1 MFYIPTIKKAPS
13 PKPQATIT
21 ETGIIEGPPI
31 REVTSNNIAGIKA
44 FSNYIVL
51 ADILQDNNNRLVVID
66 TSKNLKIF
74 KGTLLQDESKL
85 SIIPAGIIAFYGEEP
100 SSKNIIPLLAVAGGN
115 TIFIYRNL
123 KGFIKYP
130 LPDQIPNSEEMM
142 FYQQFNNGD
151 IDAKACLSKLQ
162 MLADRLLEIKIND
175 DNDDID
181 NENNDENNEKN
192 DKDMKFKEN
201 RNQPLSQLTLHLLIL
216 KQQEEQIKFLEENK
230 NIKTLLRN
238 YITYITYIHK
248 DNTNDIY
255 ANSYLVIG
263 TENCLIYIIEY
274 TDKKPLNQIRLPEVP
289 FIIQCQGGYN
299 SDHKIIV
306 GDRGCTVYIIKKDTI
321 TNKFITPQP
330 LVDLLISPKNIYVGT
345 ISNNYISY
353 NFKGEKAFSIIQP
366 AIISCM
372 EFYYRKSEELPIVII
387 ALKNKEVRFY
397 NNKNLLIVMKVN
409 DNIFG
414 MKFGK
419 YATTD
424 DCLVLFT
431 YSGSFIVKT
440 FGKENKFSKLKYEE
454 EKKPE
459 GKIIIPKKSPLF
471 LDLAERE
478 KENCFNIQNAFQND
492 LLRIRYKA
500 MDSYVKMLKIG
511 NAPQNYSSSST
522 IKISASLEGLGPNF
536 KLNLIFDN
544 SGNEPIINAI
554 LTLDFNRKI
563 YYFDKENIQLGI
575 IMPRIPIKY
584 SLPFKNVSDNG
595 TSGMIKIIVLDKEKS
610 SPLIQTTVKVPV
622 SELEML

>member
-1 MFYIPTIKKAPS
+1 MFYFPTSKKPTIKPS
-13 PKPQATIT
+13 TT
-21 ETGIIEGPPI
+21 ESQSGIIEGPPI
-31 REVTSNNIAGIKA
+31 REVSSNNLAGIKA

-85 SIIPAGIIAFYGEEP
+85 SIVPAGIIAFYGEEP

-115 TIFIYRNL
+115 TIFIYKYL

-130 LPDQIPNSEEMM
+130 LPDLIPNSEEMF
-142 FYQQFNNGD
+142 FYQQLNNGE
-151 IDAKACLSKLQ
+151 IDAKTCLTKLQ

-175 DNDDID
+175 DK
-181 NENNDENNEKN
+181 NEEENEKENEEN
-192 DKDMKFKEN
+192 DKNKKMKEN
-201 RNQPLSQLTLHLLIL
+201 SNLPLSQMTLHLLIL

-230 NIKTLLRN
+230 NMKTLLRN
-238 YITYITYIHK
+238 YITCITYIHK
-248 DNTNDIY
+248 DNTSDIN

-263 TENCLIYIIEY
+263 TENCTIYIIEY
-274 TDKKPLNQIRLPEVP
+274 TNKKPLCQIRLPEVP
-289 FIIQCQGGYN
+289 FLIVCQGGYK
-299 SDHKIIV
+299 SDHTILV
-306 GDRGCTVYIIKKDTI
+306 GDRGCTIYVIKKDSI
-321 TNKFITPQP
+321 VNKFIMPQP
-330 LVDLLISPKNIYVGT
+330 LVGLVIAPKNFYVGT
-345 ISNNYISY
+345 MSNNYISY
-353 NFKGEKAFSIIQP
+353 NFNGDKVFSIIQP

-372 EFYYRKSEELPIVII
+372 EFYYRKSEDLPIVII

-397 NNKNLLIVMKVN
+397 NDKNLLIVMKVN

-414 MKFGK
+414 MKYGK

-431 YSGSFIVKT
+431 YSGSLIVKT
-440 FGKENKFSKLKYEE
+440 FGKENRFSKLKYEE
-454 EKKPE
+454 EKKEE
-459 GKIIIPKKSPLF
+459 GKIVIPKRTPLF

-478 KENCFNIQNAFQND
+478 KENSFNMQNTFQND

-522 IKISASLEGLGPNF
+522 MKIAASLEGLGPNF
-536 KLNLIFDN
+536 KLNLILDN
-544 SGNEPIINAI
+544 SGNEPIINAV
-554 LTLDFNRKI
+554 LTLDFNRKV

-584 SLPFKNVSDNG
+584 SLPFKNVSESG
-595 TSGMIKIIVLDKEKS
+595 SSGMIKIIILDKEKS
-610 SPLIQTTVKVPV
+610 TPLIQSTIKVPV

>member
-1 MFYIPTIKKAPS
+1 MFYFPTSKKPTIKPS
-13 PKPQATIT
+13 TT
-21 ETGIIEGPPI
+21 ESQSGIIEGPPI
-31 REVTSNNIAGIKA
+31 REVSSNNLAGIKA

-51 ADILQDNNNRLVVID
+51 ADILQDNNNRLIVID

-85 SIIPAGIIAFYGEEP
+85 SIVPAGIIAFYGEEP

-115 TIFIYRNL
+115 TIFIYKNL

-130 LPDQIPNSEEMM
+130 LPDLIPNSEEMF
-142 FYQQFNNGD
+142 FYQQLNNGE
-151 IDAKACLSKLQ
+151 IDAKTCLTKLQ

-175 DNDDID
+175 DE
-181 NENNDENNEKN
+181 NEEENEKENEEN
-192 DKDMKFKEN
+192 DKNKKMKEN
-201 RNQPLSQLTLHLLIL
+201 SNLPLSQMTLHLLIL

-230 NIKTLLRN
+230 NMKTLLRN
-238 YITYITYIHK
+238 YITCITYIHK
-248 DNTNDIY
+248 DNTSDIN

-263 TENCLIYIIEY
+263 TENCTIYIIEY
-274 TDKKPLNQIRLPEVP
+274 TNKKPLCQIRLPEVP
-289 FIIQCQGGYN
+289 FLIVCQGGYK
-299 SDHKIIV
+299 SDHTILV
-306 GDRGCTVYIIKKDTI
+306 GDRGCTIYVIKKDSI
-321 TNKFITPQP
+321 VNKFIMPQP
-330 LVDLLISPKNIYVGT
+330 LVGLVIAPKNFYVGT
-345 ISNNYISY
+345 MSNNYISY
-353 NFKGEKAFSIIQP
+353 NFNGDKVFSIIQP

-372 EFYYRKSEELPIVII
+372 EFYYRKSEDLPIVII

-397 NNKNLLIVMKVN
+397 NDKNLLIVMKVN

-414 MKFGK
+414 MKYGK

-431 YSGSFIVKT
+431 YSGSLIVKT

-454 EKKPE
+454 EKKSE
-459 GKIIIPKKSPLF
+459 GKIIIPKKSSLF

-478 KENCFNIQNAFQND
+478 KENSFNMQNTFQND

-522 IKISASLEGLGPNF
+522 MKIAASLEGLGPNF

-544 SGNEPIINAI
+544 SGNEPIINAV
-554 LTLDFNRKI
+554 LTLDFNRKV

-584 SLPFKNVSDNG
+584 SLPFKNISESG
-595 TSGMIKIIVLDKEKS
+595 SSGMIKIIILDKEKS
-610 SPLIQTTVKVPV
+610 SPLIQTTIKVPV

>member
-1 MFYIPTIKKAPS
+1 MFYFPTSKKPTIKPS
-13 PKPQATIT
+13 TT
-21 ETGIIEGPPI
+21 ESQSGIIEGPPI
-31 REVTSNNIAGIKA
+31 REVSSNNLAGIKA

-85 SIIPAGIIAFYGEEP
+85 SIVPAGIIAFYGEEP

-115 TIFIYRNL
+115 TIFIYKNL

-130 LPDQIPNSEEMM
+130 LPDLIPNSEEMF
-142 FYQQFNNGD
+142 FYQQLNNGE
-151 IDAKACLSKLQ
+151 IDAKTCLTKLQ
-162 MLADRLLEIKIND
+162 MLADRLLEIKIN
-175 DNDDID
+175 
-181 NENNDENNEKN
+181 NDENEEENEKENEEN
-192 DKDMKFKEN
+192 DKNKKMKEN
-201 RNQPLSQLTLHLLIL
+201 SNLPLSQMTLHLLIL

-230 NIKTLLRN
+230 NMKTLLRN
-238 YITYITYIHK
+238 YITCITYIHK
-248 DNTNDIY
+248 DNTSDIN

-263 TENCLIYIIEY
+263 TENCTIYIIEY
-274 TDKKPLNQIRLPEVP
+274 TNKKPLCQIRLPEVP
-289 FIIQCQGGYN
+289 FLIVCQGGYK
-299 SDHKIIV
+299 SDHTILV
-306 GDRGCTVYIIKKDTI
+306 GDRGCTIYVIKKDSI
-321 TNKFITPQP
+321 VNKFIMPQP
-330 LVDLLISPKNIYVGT
+330 LVGLVIAPKNFYVGT
-345 ISNNYISY
+345 MSNNYISY
-353 NFKGEKAFSIIQP
+353 NFNGDKVFSIIQP

-372 EFYYRKSEELPIVII
+372 EFYYRKSEDLPIVII

-397 NNKNLLIVMKVN
+397 NDKNLLIVMKVN

-414 MKFGK
+414 MKYGK

-431 YSGSFIVKT
+431 YSGSLIVKT
-440 FGKENKFSKLKYEE
+440 FGKENRFSKLKYEE
-454 EKKPE
+454 EKKEE
-459 GKIIIPKKSPLF
+459 GKIVIPKRTPLF

-478 KENCFNIQNAFQND
+478 KENSFNMQNTFQND

-522 IKISASLEGLGPNF
+522 MKIAASLEGLGPNF
-536 KLNLIFDN
+536 KLNLILDN
-544 SGNEPIINAI
+544 SGNEPIINAV
-554 LTLDFNRKI
+554 LTLDFNRKV

-584 SLPFKNVSDNG
+584 SLPFKNISESG
-595 TSGMIKIIVLDKEKS
+595 SSGMIKIIILDKEKS
-610 SPLIQTTVKVPV
+610 TPLIQSTIKVPV

>member
-1 MFYIPTIKKAPS
+1 MFYFPTSKKPTIKPS
-13 PKPQATIT
+13 TT
-21 ETGIIEGPPI
+21 ESQSGIIEGPPI
-31 REVTSNNIAGIKA
+31 REVSSNNLAGIKA

-85 SIIPAGIIAFYGEEP
+85 SIVPAGIIAFYGEEP

-115 TIFIYRNL
+115 TIFIYKNL

-130 LPDQIPNSEEMM
+130 LPDLIPNSEEMF
-142 FYQQFNNGD
+142 FYQQLNNGE
-151 IDAKACLSKLQ
+151 IDAKTCLTKLQ

-175 DNDDID
+175 DE
-181 NENNDENNEKN
+181 NEEENEKENEEN
-192 DKDMKFKEN
+192 DKNKKMKEN
-201 RNQPLSQLTLHLLIL
+201 SNLPLSQMTLHLLIL

-230 NIKTLLRN
+230 NMKTLLRN
-238 YITYITYIHK
+238 YITCITYIHK
-248 DNTNDIY
+248 DNTSDIN

-263 TENCLIYIIEY
+263 TENCTIYIIEY
-274 TDKKPLNQIRLPEVP
+274 TNKKPLCQIRLPEVP
-289 FIIQCQGGYN
+289 FLIVCQGGYK
-299 SDHKIIV
+299 SDHTILV
-306 GDRGCTVYIIKKDTI
+306 GDRGCTIYVIKKDSI
-321 TNKFITPQP
+321 VNKFIMPQP
-330 LVDLLISPKNIYVGT
+330 LVGLVIAPKNFYVGT
-345 ISNNYISY
+345 MSNNYISY
-353 NFKGEKAFSIIQP
+353 NFNGDKVFSIIQP

-372 EFYYRKSEELPIVII
+372 EFYYRKSEDLPIVII

-397 NNKNLLIVMKVN
+397 NDKNLLIVMKVN

-414 MKFGK
+414 MKYGK

-431 YSGSFIVKT
+431 YSGSLIVKT
-440 FGKENKFSKLKYEE
+440 FGKENRFSKLKYEE
-454 EKKPE
+454 EKKEE
-459 GKIIIPKKSPLF
+459 GKIVIPKRTPLF

-478 KENCFNIQNAFQND
+478 KENSFNMQNTFQND

-522 IKISASLEGLGPNF
+522 MKIAASLEGLGPNF
-536 KLNLIFDN
+536 KLNLILDN
-544 SGNEPIINAI
+544 SGNEPIINAV
-554 LTLDFNRKI
+554 LTLDFNRKV

-584 SLPFKNVSDNG
+584 SLPFKNVSESG
-595 TSGMIKIIVLDKEKS
+595 SSGMIKIIILDKEKS
-610 SPLIQTTVKVPV
+610 TPLIQSTIKVPV

>member
-1 MFYIPTIKKAPS
+1 MFYFPTSKKPTIKPS
-13 PKPQATIT
+13 TT
-21 ETGIIEGPPI
+21 ESQSGIIEGPPI
-31 REVTSNNIAGIKA
+31 REVSSNNLAGIKA

-85 SIIPAGIIAFYGEEP
+85 SIVPAGIIAFYGEEP

-115 TIFIYRNL
+115 TIFIYKNL

-130 LPDQIPNSEEMM
+130 LPDLIPNSEEMF
-142 FYQQFNNGD
+142 FYQQLNNGE
-151 IDAKACLSKLQ
+151 IDAKTCLTKLQ

-175 DNDDID
+175 DK
-181 NENNDENNEKN
+181 NEEENEKENEEN
-192 DKDMKFKEN
+192 DKNKKMKEN
-201 RNQPLSQLTLHLLIL
+201 SNLPLSQMTLHLLIL

-230 NIKTLLRN
+230 NMKTLLRN
-238 YITYITYIHK
+238 YITCITYIHK
-248 DNTNDIY
+248 DNTSDIN

-263 TENCLIYIIEY
+263 TENCTIYIIEY
-274 TDKKPLNQIRLPEVP
+274 TNKKPLCQIRLPEVP
-289 FIIQCQGGYN
+289 FLIVCQGGYK
-299 SDHKIIV
+299 SDHTILV
-306 GDRGCTVYIIKKDTI
+306 GDRGCTIYVIKKDSI
-321 TNKFITPQP
+321 VNKFIMPQP
-330 LVDLLISPKNIYVGT
+330 LVGLVIAPKNFYVGT
-345 ISNNYISY
+345 MSNNYISY
-353 NFKGEKAFSIIQP
+353 NFNGDKVFSIIQP

-372 EFYYRKSEELPIVII
+372 EFYYRKSEDLPIVII

-397 NNKNLLIVMKVN
+397 NDKNLLIVMKVN

-414 MKFGK
+414 MKYGK

-431 YSGSFIVKT
+431 YSGSLIVKT
-440 FGKENKFSKLKYEE
+440 FGKENRFSKLKYEE
-454 EKKPE
+454 EKKEE
-459 GKIIIPKKSPLF
+459 GKIVIPKRTPLF

-478 KENCFNIQNAFQND
+478 KENSFNMQNTFQND

-522 IKISASLEGLGPNF
+522 MKIAASLEGLGPNF
-536 KLNLIFDN
+536 KLNLILDN
-544 SGNEPIINAI
+544 SGNEPIINAV
-554 LTLDFNRKI
+554 LTLDFNRKV

-584 SLPFKNVSDNG
+584 SLPFKNVSESG
-595 TSGMIKIIVLDKEKS
+595 SSGMIKIIILDKEKS
-610 SPLIQTTVKVPV
+610 TPLIQSTIKVPV

>member
-1 MFYIPTIKKAPS
+1 MFYFPTTKKQTIKPS
-13 PKPQATIT
+13 TT
-21 ETGIIEGPPI
+21 ESQSGIIEGPPI
-31 REVTSNNIAGIKA
+31 REVSSNNLAGIKA

-85 SIIPAGIIAFYGEEP
+85 SIVPAGIIAFYGEEP

-115 TIFIYRNL
+115 TIFIYKNL

-130 LPDQIPNSEEMM
+130 LPDLIPNSEEMF
-142 FYQQFNNGD
+142 FYQQLNNGE
-151 IDAKACLSKLQ
+151 IDAKTCLTKLQ

-175 DNDDID
+175 DE
-181 NENNDENNEKN
+181 NEEENEKENEEN
-192 DKDMKFKEN
+192 DKNKKMKEN
-201 RNQPLSQLTLHLLIL
+201 SNLPLSQMTLHLLIL

-230 NIKTLLRN
+230 NMKTLLRN
-238 YITYITYIHK
+238 YITCITYIHK
-248 DNTNDIY
+248 DNTSDIN

-263 TENCLIYIIEY
+263 TENCTIYIIEY
-274 TDKKPLNQIRLPEVP
+274 TNKKPLCQIRLPEVP
-289 FIIQCQGGYN
+289 FLIVCQGGYK
-299 SDHKIIV
+299 SDHTILV
-306 GDRGCTVYIIKKDTI
+306 GDRGCTIYVIKKDSI
-321 TNKFITPQP
+321 VNKFIMPQP
-330 LVDLLISPKNIYVGT
+330 LVGLVIAPKNFYVGT
-345 ISNNYISY
+345 MSNNYISY
-353 NFKGEKAFSIIQP
+353 NFNGDKVFSIIQP

-372 EFYYRKSEELPIVII
+372 EFYYRKSEDLPIVII

-397 NNKNLLIVMKVN
+397 NDKNLLIVMKVN

-414 MKFGK
+414 MKYGK

-431 YSGSFIVKT
+431 YSGSLIVKT
-440 FGKENKFSKLKYEE
+440 FGKENRFSKLKYEE
-454 EKKPE
+454 EKKEE
-459 GKIIIPKKSPLF
+459 GKIVIPKRTPLF

-478 KENCFNIQNAFQND
+478 KENSFNMQNTFQND

-522 IKISASLEGLGPNF
+522 MKIAASLEGLGPNF
-536 KLNLIFDN
+536 KLNLILDN
-544 SGNEPIINAI
+544 SGNEPIINAV
-554 LTLDFNRKI
+554 LTLDFNRKV

-584 SLPFKNVSDNG
+584 SLPFKNVSESG
-595 TSGMIKIIVLDKEKS
+595 SSGMIKIIILDKEKS
-610 SPLIQTTVKVPV
+610 TPLIQSTIKVPV